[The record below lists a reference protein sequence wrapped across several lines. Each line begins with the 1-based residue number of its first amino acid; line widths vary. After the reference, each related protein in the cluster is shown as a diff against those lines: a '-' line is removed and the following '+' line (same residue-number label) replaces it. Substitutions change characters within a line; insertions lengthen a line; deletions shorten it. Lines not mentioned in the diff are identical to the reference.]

1 MISKKNKIMRK
12 FLLETVTVI
21 STTMLMISYVPQIY
35 ITTTTQNVE
44 GQSVMFWVLLSIAC
58 TGFFLQQVGLIK
70 YENLKSKQGLIAQG
84 FNALCAI
91 TMLVLTIIFR

>member
-1 MISKKNKIMRK
+1 MISNKKMRK
-12 FLLETVTVI
+12 FLLEVVPMI
-21 STTMLMISYVPQIY
+21 STTMLMISYIPQIF
-35 ITTTTQNVE
+35 TTITTQNVE

-91 TMLVLTIIFR
+91 TMLVLTIVFR